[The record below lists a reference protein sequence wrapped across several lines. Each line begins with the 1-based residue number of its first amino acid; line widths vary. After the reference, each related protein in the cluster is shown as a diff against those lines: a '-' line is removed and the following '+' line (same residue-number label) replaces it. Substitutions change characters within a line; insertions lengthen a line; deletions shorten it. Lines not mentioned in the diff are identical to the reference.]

1 MLPIGDINPTLRR
14 AFVMGTFAL
23 VNLGV
28 FLFLQAPLTGCDQ
41 ELFVYRW
48 AVIPQEILAW
58 EPLGDADLER
68 LLGGCAAEAPDKNVA
83 MSLVTAM
90 FLHGG
95 IGHLLGNLVYLV
107 VFGNNVEDRL
117 GHVRFVLFYLLG
129 GVAATFAFALVRPG
143 TLTPLVGASGG
154 IAAVLG
160 AYLICYPRAKV
171 FTLVPF
177 PLYVIAIVVPGV
189 RIHRFL
195 LIVAVVV
202 LPAWLLL
209 GGWFALQ
216 AVAAN
221 APVGDAVAY
230 EAHVGGFVAGIVL
243 VLLLD
248 VRRRRRGQPTFHPVR
263 TSPRRR

>member
-1 MLPIGDINPTLRR
+1 MLPIGDINPTHRR

-23 VNLGV
+23 INLGV

-41 ELFVYRW
+41 EVFVYRW
-48 AVIPQEILAW
+48 AAIPQEILAW
-58 EPLGDADLER
+58 EPLSDADLER
-68 LLGGCAAEAPDKNVA
+68 LLGACAVEAPDKNVGV
-83 MSLVTAM
+83 SLVTAM

-95 IGHLLGNLVYLV
+95 IGHLLGNLIYLV

-129 GVAATFAFALVRPG
+129 GAAATFAFALVRPG

-160 AYLICYPRAKV
+160 AYLTCYPRAKV

-177 PLYVIAIVVPGV
+177 PLYLLAIVIPGV

-216 AVAAN
+216 AASAN
-221 APVGDAVAY
+221 APVGDGVAY
-230 EAHVGGFVAGIVL
+230 EAHVGGFVAGILL
-243 VLLLD
+243 VLILD
-248 VRRRRRGQPTFHPVR
+248 ARRRRRGQPTFHPIR
-263 TSPRRR
+263 SSSRRR